1 MASPPPSPTE
11 TPEQAARRLLAEARL
26 LRADGNTGEAAK
38 LEREAV
44 SVLARGPQHRAAAAA
59 LRAGDSFRANTL
71 LKQLLDRD
79 PDDVLAAV
87 MLGLQASRADEPT
100 IADGLLG
107 RAVELA
113 PGDPGTRL
121 AFADHLQ
128 RTRRFAEALEQ
139 LEEVDPAERTPAAQL
154 MIADCLGELGR
165 IEQQLAILEP
175 LRAATGDLSVEI
187 RIGHAL
193 RALGRFEQAA
203 VSYRAVLAK
212 APAEG
217 TAWHSLA
224 NLKTSRF
231 ADEDIA
237 QMRRALEEQR
247 APAVNRIR
255 LNFALGKALED
266 RGDAEA
272 AFHYYDAGN
281 RLRAE
286 IAPHDPA
293 TITGWVER
301 CERLFTADFFA
312 ERAGL
317 GHRSDAPVFIVGM
330 QRSGST
336 LVEQILASHPAI
348 EGTDELFA
356 IPGMVRR
363 LGDEAHAAGVTFEQ
377 LIAGFDSARLEAL
390 GAEYLTA
397 AAAHRSTDRPRFSD
411 KMPNN
416 WMYLGLIRLI
426 LPNARVIDVRRD
438 PMDCCVSNWKQL
450 YAGGLD
456 HSNALGT
463 MGRYYADYVR
473 LMRHFDRA
481 LPGFVHRIIY
491 ERLVDQLDAEV
502 RRMLE
507 YLGLEFDPAC
517 VDFHATDRAV
527 RTISAAQVR
536 EPLNR
541 KGLGAWRKFEPW
553 LGELE
558 AALGDIRERWQE

>member
-11 TPEQAARRLLAEARL
+11 TPQDAARRLLAKARE
-26 LRADGNTGEAAK
+26 LRAEGKAGEAAT
-38 LEREAV
+38 LENEAV
-44 SVLARGPQHRAAAAA
+44 AALTRGPQHRAAAAA

-71 LKQLLDRD
+71 LKQLLDSD

-100 IADGLLG
+100 IADRLLG

-128 RTRRFAEALEQ
+128 RTRRFDEALEQ
-139 LEEVDPAERTPAAQL
+139 LEAIEPAERTPAAQL

-165 IEQQLAILEP
+165 IEQQLAVLEP
-175 LRAATGDLSVEI
+175 LRAATDDLSVEI

-203 VSYRAVLAK
+203 ASYRTVLARE
-212 APAEG
+212 PAEG

-224 NLKTSRF
+224 NLRTERF
-231 ADEDIA
+231 TDDDIA
-237 QMRRALEEQR
+237 QMQRALEAPR
-247 APAVNRIR
+247 APVTNRIR

-266 RGDAEA
+266 SGAAEA
-272 AFHYYDAGN
+272 AFRHYDAGN

-317 GHRSDAPVFIVGM
+317 GHPSDAPIFIVGM

-377 LIAGFDSARLEAL
+377 LVAGFDGDRLKAL
-390 GAEYLTA
+390 GAEYLAA
-397 AAAHRSTDRPRFSD
+397 AAAHRSTDRPRFTD

-416 WMYLGLIRLI
+416 WMYLGLIRMI

-450 YAGGLD
+450 YARGLD
-456 HSNALGT
+456 HSNALDT
-463 MGRYYADYVR
+463 MGLYYADYVR

-481 LPGFVHRIIY
+481 LPGSVHRTIY
-491 ERLVDQLDAEV
+491 ETLVEDLDAEV
-502 RRMLE
+502 RRMLD
-507 YLGLEFDPAC
+507 YLELEFDSAC
-517 VDFHATDRAV
+517 VDFHATDRSV

-541 KGLGAWRKFEPW
+541 KGIGAWRKFKPW
-553 LGELE
+553 LGDLE
-558 AALGDIRERWQE
+558 AALGDIRQRWQE

>member
-1 MASPPPSPTE
+1 LAAPPANPTVK
-11 TPEQAARRLLAEARL
+11 PEEAARGLLAEAGA
-26 LRADGNTGEAAK
+26 LRAAGKASEAAA

-44 SVLARGPQHRAAAAA
+44 AALTRGPQHRAAADA
-59 LRAGDSFRANTL
+59 LRTGDSFRANTIL
-71 LKQLLDRD
+71 TQLLDRD
-79 PDDVLAAV
+79 PDDVLASV

-100 IADGLLG
+100 IADRLLG

-139 LEEVDPAERTPAAQL
+139 LEALDPAERTPAAQL

-165 IEQQLAILEP
+165 IDEQLSVLEP

-193 RALGRFEQAA
+193 RALGRFEEAA
-203 VSYRAVLAK
+203 STYRSVLERE
-212 APAEG
+212 PAEG

-224 NLKTSRF
+224 NLKSFRF
-231 ADEDIA
+231 GDADIA
-237 QMRRALEEQR
+237 AMRRALDMPDA
-247 APAVNRIR
+247 APTNRIR
-255 LNFALGKALED
+255 LSFALGKALED
-266 RGDAEA
+266 RGEPEA
-272 AFHYYDAGN
+272 AFGYYDSGN
-281 RLRAE
+281 RLRAK

-317 GHRSDAPVFIVGM
+317 GNPSDAPIFIVGM

-356 IPGMVRR
+356 IPGMIRR

-377 LIAGFDSARLEAL
+377 LVGGFDGARLEAL
-390 GAEYLTA
+390 GAEYLAA
-397 AAAHRSTDRPRFSD
+397 AAAHRSTDRPRFTD

-450 YAGGLD
+450 YARGLD
-456 HSNALGT
+456 HSNALDT
-463 MGRYYADYVR
+463 MGFYYADYVR

-481 LPGFVHRIIY
+481 LPGLVHRVIY
-491 ERLVDQLDAEV
+491 EGLVENLDAEV
-502 RRMLE
+502 GRMLA
-507 YLGLEFDPAC
+507 YLGLKFDAAC
-517 VDFHATDRAV
+517 VDFHATNRSV

-541 KGLGAWRKFEPW
+541 KGIGAWRRFEPW
-553 LGELE
+553 LGDLE
-558 AALGDIRERWQE
+558 AALGDIRERWQQ